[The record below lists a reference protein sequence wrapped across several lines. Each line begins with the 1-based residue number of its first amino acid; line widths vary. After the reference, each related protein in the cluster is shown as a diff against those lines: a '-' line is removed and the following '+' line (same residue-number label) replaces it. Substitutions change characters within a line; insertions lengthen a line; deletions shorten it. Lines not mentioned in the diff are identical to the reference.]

1 MRKRVKRPIS
11 FILTLGILITSFIG
25 IRAEQVHAV
34 ENPIMF
40 EDEVAASNSDPVNQL
55 PIVGYRASGSDSNIP
70 EYAIDGDITS
80 RWSVFGDGQWIE
92 LDLGSQKEVS
102 YLGVAFYR
110 GDNRTKT
117 IDIEVSNDQT
127 NWTKVYSGT
136 SSGTTIQLEAFG
148 FETVTARYVR
158 VVGRG
163 ENQWTS
169 ITEIQVYPPHQD
181 GFVLNNLEIPPT
193 GPDPDAPIP
202 TKPGIYYADGTPH
215 KPHELQAVKGRKLN
229 VVAFGA
235 NPSNNGEDDAKAIRE
250 ALDKAQP
257 GDEVYLPNG
266 HYQLSSMSNDGVS
279 HLTMKSGVQLRGES
293 QDGVL
298 LVSDHANDFG
308 EHATNYG
315 IIIRISAQNNIKIS
329 NMTLTSS
336 WNLKYSTNTQVANPD
351 RGGPKQAIYITS
363 SSGKPSYNITLDHL
377 TVEKFQRIGVVIIN
391 SHDVIVENSLF
402 RNATDVA
409 EGGSGYGVSIE
420 GKPKESRLGREDDS
434 YFNVVRNNRFIGPY
448 LRHGTLMQFYTHNNL
463 IENNKYKNIALDS
476 IDFHGED
483 EYMNEVRFNHIVGG
497 GEAAIGVGNPGAT
510 HDAAGPGNY
519 IHNNVIENVDRYG
532 IQVYLGSPNTV
543 IENNKI
549 IHFTK
554 EGSQGIRLKN
564 APGTIVKNN
573 KIYDNTANGFWG
585 IIALEDK
592 GDPGNAGNGAGIPKN
607 IVIQN
612 NRVTG
617 NTNGVNI
624 SYGTNILLSGNEIS
638 GNNET
643 DYINSVAIPK
653 QLSAIE
659 AASVQKNASS
669 PLDTSDLLIKGGDD
683 DSSIRTYL
691 KYDLSQLSGKI
702 ATAKLYVYGRTLE
715 SKNEKK
721 TVANSLYG
729 VEDDLWSGN
738 SLMWDSDD
746 TQPAL
751 GDHLSTIQVKDDG
764 FDSWYVFD
772 ATLFVKDQLAG
783 DKTVSLAIAQDPA
796 LTGYLTQ
803 LYNGADSDKRP
814 YLMVETY
821 PPVEL
826 ASVTV
831 SADKTQLT
839 PNTSTLLHVSGKMN
853 TGSNTSLED
862 AAIVYE
868 SLTPEIASVDSNG
881 VVTALKE
888 GDAVIKVTATLDGIT
903 QNGTIKLIVTNN
915 LAVTAQLSVDSTLGT
930 NVKERVVDRKLSTR
944 WLSSGTQ
951 TPFLKLDWTSPQKIN
966 QVKLWS
972 GHVPVTGS
980 AGWHVKD
987 FDLEYLDGSE
997 WKKLAEVRDNDKDA
1011 FLEQFTLL
1019 NFDTIETTSIR
1030 FIFISPSWGNG
1041 DPNDTIARINE
1052 VDVSFVDRTPQ
1063 IEM

>member
-1 MRKRVKRPIS
+1 MRNRVKRPIS
-11 FILTLGILITSFIG
+11 FILILCILITSFISV
-25 IRAEQVHAV
+25 RAEQVQAV
-34 ENPIMF
+34 ENPNVSEDA
-40 EDEVAASNSDPVNQL
+40 EDEAAASTDDQVNQL
-55 PIVGYRASGSDSNIP
+55 PIEEYRASGSDSNIP

-110 GDNRTKT
+110 GDNRAKA

-127 NWTKVYSGT
+127 TWTKVYSGT

-163 ENQWTS
+163 ENEWTS
-169 ITEIQVYPPHQD
+169 ITEIHLYPPHPD
-181 GFVLNNLEIPPT
+181 GFVLNDLEIPPT

-202 TKPGIYYADGTPH
+202 TKPGLYYADGKPH
-215 KPHELQAVKGRKLN
+215 KPHEPQAVKGRKLN
-229 VVAFGA
+229 AVAFGA

-250 ALDKAQP
+250 ALNKAKP
-257 GDEVYLPNG
+257 GDIVYLPNG

-279 HLTMKSGVQLRGES
+279 HLTMKSGVQLRGET

-298 LVSDHANDFG
+298 LVSDHANEFG

-315 IIIRISAQNNIKIS
+315 IVIRIAAQNNIKIS
-329 NMTLTSS
+329 NMTITSS
-336 WNLKYSTNTQVANPD
+336 WNLNYSTDTRVANPD

-363 SSGKPSYNITLDHL
+363 SGGKPSYNITLDRL
-377 TVEKFQRIGVVIIN
+377 TVEKFQRIGVAIIN

-434 YFNVVRNNRFIGPY
+434 YFNVVRHNRFIGPY

-519 IHNNVIENVDRYG
+519 IHNNVIKNVDRYG
-532 IQVYLGSPNTV
+532 IQVYLGSPKTV
-543 IENNKI
+543 IENNTI

-554 EGSQGIRLKN
+554 AGSQGIRLKN

-573 KIYDNTANGFWG
+573 KIYDNKANEFWG

-592 GDPGNAGNGAGIPKN
+592 GDPGNAGNGAGIPKD

-624 SYGTNILLSGNEIS
+624 SYGTNILLSGNKIS
-638 GNNET
+638 ANTET
-643 DYINSVAIPK
+643 DYVNSVAIPK
-653 QLSAIE
+653 QLSGIE
-659 AASVQKNASS
+659 AASVQKNASA
-669 PLDTSDLLIKGGDD
+669 PLEASDLLVKGGDD
-683 DSSIRTYL
+683 DSTIRTYL

-702 ATAKLYVYGRTLE
+702 ATARLYVYGRALE
-715 SKNEKK
+715 SKNEKT

-729 VEDDLWSGN
+729 VEDDSWN
-738 SLMWDSDD
+738 VNDLMWDSNDAP
-746 TQPAL
+746 PAL
-751 GDHLSTIQVKDDG
+751 GDHLSTIKVKDDG
-764 FDSWYVFD
+764 VDAWYVFD
-772 ATLFVKDQLAG
+772 VTLFVKDQLAG
-783 DKTVSLAIAQDPA
+783 DKTASLAIAQNPE

-803 LYNGADSDKRP
+803 LYNGEGSDKRP
-814 YLMVETY
+814 YLRVETY
-821 PPVEL
+821 PVVEL

-831 SADKTQLT
+831 TADKTQLA
-839 PNTSTLLHVSGKMN
+839 PNTSTLLHASGKMN
-853 TGSNTSLED
+853 TGSDTSLED
-862 AAIVYE
+862 AEIVYE
-868 SLTPEIASVDSNG
+868 SLTPELASVDSSG
-881 VVTALKE
+881 EVTALKE
-888 GDAVIKVTATLDGIT
+888 GNAVIKVTATLDGVT
-903 QNGTIKLIVTNN
+903 KSGTIMLIVTNN
-915 LAVTAQLSVDSTLGT
+915 LAITAQLSVDSTLGT
-930 NVKERVVDRKLSTR
+930 NVKERVVDGNLSTR

-951 TPFLKLDWTSPQKIN
+951 PPFLKLDWTSAQTIN

-997 WKKLAEVRDNDKDA
+997 WKTLQVVRNNDKDA
-1011 FLEQFTLL
+1011 FKEQFTLL
-1019 NFDTIETTSIR
+1019 EFDPIMTTSIR
-1030 FIFISPSWGNG
+1030 FKFVSPSWK
-1041 DPNDTIARINE
+1041 DTIARINE
-1052 VDVSFVDRTPQ
+1052 VDVKFVQ
-1063 IEM
+1063 